1 MEPVEQP
8 ARGESNSRG
17 NSGVYVLAAVLAAV
31 VLLGAAYLF
40 RERQQGEELAAT
52 NQILKANLIQLQS
65 QIQDLSQRI
74 VESKSGPA
82 GRVAPGPVITAT
94 SQPTKARAA
103 KARVAATSLSL
114 ASQLLQ
120 GVGNHSVIDKTTNNR
135 SAPPPR
141 SSTARSARS
150 P

>member
-103 KARVAATSLSL
+103 KARVAAARRT
-114 ASQLLQ
+114 
-120 GVGNHSVIDKTTNNR
+120 
-135 SAPPPR
+135 PPR
-141 SSTARSARS
+141 DDPRFKELQDQLSEQQQRLAG
-150 P
+150 